1 MTRVGSQR
9 HSTKKSSYPVPVE
22 SSVLPHT
29 PLIFLLVQV
38 LVIYPRPYLSRLLQ
52 LLMNYNYYYYSYNY
66 LRQQAMY
73 IRHSA
78 R

>member
-22 SSVLPHT
+22 SSVLPHI

-38 LVIYPRPYLSRLLQ
+38 LVIYPRPYLSRHLQ
-52 LLMNYNYYYYSYNY
+52 LLINYNYYYSYNY
-66 LRQQAMY
+66 LRQQEMY

-78 R
+78 Q